1 MIYISIAL
9 VIVAC
14 IAGYLINRVID
25 QRWFELE
32 EKTKVNSKASD
43 DALLAATE
51 ELSKKFDTRI
61 NKAFE
66 NHQLIKTELDSLK
79 LQIGLKGNR

>member
-1 MIYISIAL
+1 MIALSIAI
-9 VIVAC
+9 VIVATQ
-14 IAGYLINRVID
+14 ATWLINKWLNHIAALNKD
-25 QRWFELE
+25 
-32 EKTKVNSKASD
+32 ASS
-43 DALLAATE
+43 DALSAATD
-51 ELSKKFDTRI
+51 ELSKKFDARI

>member
-1 MIYISIAL
+1 MLELSIAAVIIAAMAFYL
-9 VIVAC
+9 VNK
-14 IAGYLINRVID
+14 YLD
-25 QRWFELE
+25 QKISL
-32 EKTKVNSKASD
+32 NSNAAEA
-43 DALLAATE
+43 ALTAAAE
-51 ELSKKFDTRI
+51 DLSKKFDARI

>member
-1 MIYISIAL
+1 MLEISIAL
-9 VIVAC
+9 VIIAG
-14 IAGYLINRVID
+14 IAGYLVNRIID
-25 QRWFELE
+25 QRWAEIE

-43 DALLAATE
+43 DALSAAAE
-51 ELSKKFDTRI
+51 ELSKKFDMRI